1 MTSDT
6 SRSQEQ
12 PTRTSLVTGGTDGI
26 GRAVATRLAAA
37 GDRVLV
43 TGRDPARGQQ
53 VLDKLGQLNPRAEHA
68 YLPADLALLSETAR
82 LAGAVLERTDP
93 VDAVVCCAG
102 VFSLVPEWTDE
113 GLERALVVNYLS
125 RYLLG
130 RLLLPA
136 LSRSPSGRLVLVA
149 NAGRYR
155 DSLDFDDLQH
165 RRGKPGLVV
174 AARTQFANDLWAVE
188 LSQRLQDSRVE
199 VTCVF
204 PGVVKTSLF
213 QHATGLPRVARR
225 LAPLVVALLGRSA
238 DTAADTPAWLA
249 HDEQAVGSGGR
260 FYGARRRPLRVPERA
275 RRRDRRRQLW
285 TASED
290 LVRGYLPPDLEPG
303 AARWDGSAEQSA
315 GTLWS

>member
-1 MTSDT
+1 
-6 SRSQEQ
+6 
-12 PTRTSLVTGGTDGI
+12 
-26 GRAVATRLAAA
+26 
-37 GDRVLV
+37 
-43 TGRDPARGQQ
+43 
-53 VLDKLGQLNPRAEHA
+53 
-68 YLPADLALLSETAR
+68 
-82 LAGAVLERTDP
+82 
-93 VDAVVCCAG
+93 VCCAG
-102 VFSLVPEWTDE
+102 ILSVVPEWTDE
-113 GLERALVVNYLS
+113 GLESALVVNYLS

-188 LSQRLQDSRVE
+188 LSERLQDSRVE
-199 VTCVF
+199 VSCVF

-213 QHATGLPRVARR
+213 QHATGIPRVARQ
-225 LAPLVVALLGRSA
+225 LAPLVVALLGQSA
-238 DTAADTPAWLA
+238 EAAADTPSWLA

-260 FYGARRRPLRVPERA
+260 FYGPRRRPLRVPERA
-275 RRRDRRRQLW
+275 RRRARRRQLW
-285 TASED
+285 TASDD
-290 LVRGYLPPDLEPG
+290 LVRGYLPPGLEPP
-303 AARWDGSAEQSA
+303 AARSRGSAEQSA